1 MSDTDPIIEIRPVL
15 ERRAEG
21 RPARPVG
28 GNGQPSSGSGSNR
41 TTPPVTAFSR
51 QELQQI
57 LRVYGR
63 MVAAGEWRDYALD
76 LGHETASFSVF
87 RRASEN
93 PLYRIEKTPKLARR
107 QGAFSVV
114 SAAGV
119 VLKRG
124 SDLARVLSVLD
135 SKLRLV
141 EG

>member
-15 ERRAEG
+15 ERRGTG
-21 RPARPVG
+21 RHSPSE
-28 GNGQPSSGSGSNR
+28 QSSGAQSNGGR
-41 TTPPVTAFSR
+41 TMPQVTAFSR

-76 LGHETASFSVF
+76 MGDETASFSVF
-87 RRASEN
+87 RRSSES
-93 PLYRIEKTPKLARR
+93 PLFRIEKTPRLARR
-107 QGAFSVV
+107 QGAFSIV

-124 SDLARVLSVLD
+124 SDLARVLTVFD
-135 SKLRLV
+135 KQIRLV
-141 EG
+141 HG